1 MSRRTR
7 TIENKIDELEQQDSD
22 DELTLCL
29 LTRHGNAHDESK
41 SVENADIVIPSPVD
55 ELLEIWDIDVSD
67 DEDFDPW
74 GRNPI
79 TGEVIE

>member
-1 MSRRTR
+1 MTRRK
-7 TIENKIDELEQQDSD
+7 IENKITELEQQDSD

-41 SVENADIVIPSPVD
+41 SVEDADITIQVRESLY
-55 ELLEIWDIDVSD
+55 ELWDVDVSD
-67 DEDFDPW
+67 NKDVDPW
-74 GRNPI
+74 ARDAI

>member
-1 MSRRTR
+1 VIMSRRK
-7 TIENKIDELEQQDSD
+7 IENKITELEQQDSD

-41 SVENADIVIPSPVD
+41 SVEDADITIQVRESLY
-55 ELLEIWDIDVSD
+55 ELWDVDVSD
-67 DEDFDPW
+67 GEDVDPW
-74 GRNPI
+74 ARDAI

>member
-1 MSRRTR
+1 MSRRK
-7 TIENKIDELEQQDSD
+7 IENKITELEQQDSD

-41 SVENADIVIPSPVD
+41 SVEDADITIQVRESLY
-55 ELLEIWDIDVSD
+55 ELWDVDVSD
-67 DEDFDPW
+67 GEDVDPW
-74 GRNPI
+74 ARDAI

>member
-1 MSRRTR
+1 LIMTRRK
-7 TIENKIDELEQQDSD
+7 IENKITELEQQDSD

-41 SVENADIVIPSPVD
+41 SVEDADITIQVRESLY
-55 ELLEIWDIDVSD
+55 ELWDVDVSD
-67 DEDFDPW
+67 GEDVDPW
-74 GRNPI
+74 ARDAI

>member
-1 MSRRTR
+1 MTRRK
-7 TIENKIDELEQQDSD
+7 IENKITELEQQDSD

-41 SVENADIVIPSPVD
+41 SVEDADITIQVRESLY
-55 ELLEIWDIDVSD
+55 ELWDVDVSD
-67 DEDFDPW
+67 GEDVDPW
-74 GRNPI
+74 ARDAI

>member
-1 MSRRTR
+1 MTRR
-7 TIENKIDELEQQDSD
+7 TIENKIDDLEQQDSN

-41 SVENADIVIPSPVD
+41 SVENADIVITSPVE
-55 ELLEIWDIDVSD
+55 ELLEIWDIDVPD

-74 GRNPI
+74 GRDMI
-79 TGEVIE
+79 TGEVLE